1 MDLNAPDGR
10 AYRSQSDGP
19 TLTITFSLV
28 GGPTLQSSHIQKCL
42 SFHMEYIRLFWG
54 SVPPLR
60 ENLKLYL
67 VVVVVTAN
75 LPSLIQNQ
83 FHLGLI
89 LGLMVCEPLG
99 PQFLPSG
106 PGWVTC
112 TFTLKPIFH
121 GHAKSFAS
129 GTFASPN
136 AKDSTFAL
144 PNTRNTNMSVSL
156 ALGDANVS
164 CFTRR
169 KT

>member
-1 MDLNAPDGR
+1 
-10 AYRSQSDGP
+10 
-19 TLTITFSLV
+19 
-28 GGPTLQSSHIQKCL
+28 
-42 SFHMEYIRLFWG
+42 MEYIRLFWG
-54 SVPPLR
+54 SVPALR

-121 GHAKSFAS
+121 GDAKSFAS

-136 AKDSTFAL
+136 AKDTNMLVFLVLGNVKVLSFAL
-144 PNTRNTNMSVSL
+144 
-156 ALGDANVS
+156 GVS
-164 CFTRR
+164 CFTQR